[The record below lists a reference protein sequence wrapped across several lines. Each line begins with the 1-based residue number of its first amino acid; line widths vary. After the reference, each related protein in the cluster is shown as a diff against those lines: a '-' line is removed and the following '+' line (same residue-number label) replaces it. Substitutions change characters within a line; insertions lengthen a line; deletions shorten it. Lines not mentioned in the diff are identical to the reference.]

1 MAVKDLLE
9 RTVSCKLNKNLSLS
23 ILNASTYS
31 AQEKA
36 ETSE

>member
-9 RTVSCKLNKNLSLS
+9 RTASCMPNKNLSFS

-31 AQEKA
+31 VQEKA